1 MEIIDN
7 AIPHIGGEE
16 EKMETEARKLLGAFD
31 GEEVAWHPSAVSAS
45 CNRIP
50 TIDGHLE
57 NVWVEFAGEV
67 SVAEA
72 EDALRNAEP
81 IDLPSAPDPL
91 IEVFEEPD
99 RPQPRLDRTLGGGMT
114 VAAGGV
120 QETDSGIQYN
130 CLAHNTIR
138 GAAGASL
145 LNGELLAERGYL

>member
-1 MEIIDN
+1 
-7 AIPHIGGEE
+7 
-16 EKMETEARKLLGAFD
+16 METEARKLLGTLEGSD
-31 GEEVAWHPSAVSAS
+31 VEWHPSAVSAS

-57 NVWVEFAGEV
+57 NVWVETAGNPTPE
-67 SVAEA
+67 EA
-72 EDALRNAEP
+72 EEALRNAEP

-91 IEVFEEPD
+91 IEVFDEPD

-120 QETDSGIQYN
+120 QATDSGLQYN

-145 LNGELLAERGYL
+145 LNGELLAEQGYL